1 MAGPP
6 GAGSARAGA
15 FRVQQVM
22 GTAVSIDVRDG
33 LAPRELDAALNA
45 AFAWLAWVD
54 DTFSTYRPASQ
65 ISRLGRGEVALAD
78 CDPRVG
84 EVLALCEE
92 LRVATEGFFDV
103 RAAPGGALDPSG
115 LVKGWSVQLASDLLA
130 ARGSLNHCINA
141 GGDVVV
147 RGGPGVAGSR
157 WHVGIVHPLQPQSIT
172 TVVAVS
178 DAAVATSGTYER
190 GSHVFDPHTHQP
202 ASGLASVTV
211 VGPSLTLADAYATAA
226 LAMGPDATVWLSG
239 LEGYESYVVDAG
251 GFAWWS
257 SGFRALEAV
266 SR

>member
-1 MAGPP
+1 
-6 GAGSARAGA
+6 
-15 FRVQQVM
+15 M
-22 GTAVSIDVRDG
+22 GTAISIDVRDR
-33 LAPRELDAALNA
+33 LPPQELEATLDA

-54 DTFSTYRPASQ
+54 DTFSTYKPTSQ

-78 CDPRVG
+78 CDPRVC

-92 LRVATEGFFDV
+92 LREATDGYFDV
-103 RAAPGGALDPSG
+103 RAAPGGGLDPSG

-130 ARGSLNHCINA
+130 ARGMASHCINA

-147 RGGPGVAGSR
+147 RGGPGAAGSR

-172 TVVAVS
+172 TVVAVR

-190 GSHVFDPHTHQP
+190 GGHVFDPHTHQA
-202 ASGLASVTV
+202 ASELASVTV
-211 VGPSLTLADAYATAA
+211 VGPSLTWADAYATAA
-226 LAMGPDATVWLSG
+226 LAMGGEATVWLSG

-257 SGFRALEAV
+257 AGFPALEAV
-266 SR
+266 SRTPSGTTPPPGTAAHARPPR